1 MTESGAWARSRC
13 RLVPH
18 GVLIAVVLL
27 LVGATVGCS
36 GGSDAELR
44 FIDALRN
51 RYPNMSV
58 ARAPDDT
65 LVAIG
70 RSTCGGVAPPEM
82 ASLLPAG
89 LDTEVVARLA
99 ADTSCPGR

>member
-1 MTESGAWARSRC
+1 MTDLGAWTRSRC

-18 GVLIAVVLL
+18 GVLIAVVPL
-27 LVGATVGCS
+27 LVGATFGCS

-51 RYPNMSV
+51 RYPNLSV
-58 ARAPDDT
+58 ARASDDT

-82 ASLLPAG
+82 ASLLRAG
-89 LDTEVVARLA
+89 LDTEVVAGLA
-99 ADTSCPGR
+99 ADTVCPGR